1 MIQGVRTI
9 TLSGDT
15 DSVPAARRF
24 LADELWGRVEEDV
37 LDTASLLVSE
47 VVTNSVLHART
58 ETSVQLSWNG
68 SGVVVEVS
76 DHSPLRPGR
85 RPHSAESITGR
96 GLDLVEGLADDY
108 GLILRAVGKTVWFT
122 LGDVQPPGP
131 SGWEHPEA
139 SKSSGGSPV
148 VLAGLP
154 VTLCEQLADH
164 NEAVLREYALVSLAA
179 GNGREAALVRDAA
192 RARELVASAI
202 RAGIAAGRAAEQKPL
217 SIDLRLQVPDQ
228 DVPAF
233 QVLAGVFASAERA
246 VADGTLL
253 TAPAD
258 PELTRL
264 RDWIVAEVLRQLGGW
279 PPTAWSPQ
287 AAPGE

>member
-24 LADELWGRVEEDV
+24 LADELRGRVEEDV

-131 SGWEHPEA
+131 A
-139 SKSSGGSPV
+139 VGSTPRPRGRP
-148 VLAGLP
+148 A
-154 VTLCEQLADH
+154 
-164 NEAVLREYALVSLAA
+164 AVPWFSRGY
-179 GNGREAALVRDAA
+179 
-192 RARELVASAI
+192 
-202 RAGIAAGRAAEQKPL
+202 P
-217 SIDLRLQVPDQ
+217 
-228 DVPAF
+228 
-233 QVLAGVFASAERA
+233 
-246 VADGTLL
+246 
-253 TAPAD
+253 
-258 PELTRL
+258 
-264 RDWIVAEVLRQLGGW
+264 
-279 PPTAWSPQ
+279 
-287 AAPGE
+287 